1 MIERIE
7 ELNETKEWS
16 RDLLHPTEE
25 GLCSLL
31 ALYGVS
37 DAVAVGL
44 LDTSH
49 GADDIRWNYII
60 DKK

>member
-1 MIERIE
+1 MIERIV

-16 RDLLHPTEE
+16 RDLPHPTEE

-37 DAVAVGL
+37 DAVKVGL

-60 DKK
+60 DK

>member
-31 ALYGVS
+31 ALYGRT
-37 DAVAVGL
+37 
-44 LDTSH
+44 TSA
-49 GADDIRWNYII
+49 GTIS
-60 DKK
+60 